1 MAGLALLAACAYGA
15 IDRKMSSSRSGDPQ
29 VFGATPLPGVSARG
43 RDGNANRAKTSRGCT
58 TGPASH
64 PVPPMQIRETTINTV
79 CV

>member
-43 RDGNANRAKTSRGCT
+43 RDGNANRAKTSRGRT